1 VICVT
6 KYQGVRL
13 FNKKIM
19 KYFLTIIL
27 IITGFAGNAQ
37 TRPVE
42 VLTLGTFHFSFPNL
56 DVKKIDRE
64 DQIDVL
70 EPKYQKEIQDIVRR
84 ISQFRPTVIVIERQP
99 SEQLKTD
106 SLYNLYLAGKYPLK
120 RNEEEQIGF
129 RIAKQLGLNK
139 LYCVDEWGNFN
150 PRINDIVYGKD
161 SIEALKFENYFEH
174 NPDSAIQFHPKPQL
188 KTKGILYELRK
199 LNNEIN
205 IKKDLGN
212 YLTGLFKYES
222 EKNDFTGVDF
232 ETGRWFSRNLKIF
245 RNIQRIPVKS
255 SDRILVIFGADHLNL
270 LNYFFECS
278 PEYKLIKAS
287 QYLQ

>member
-1 VICVT
+1 
-6 KYQGVRL
+6 
-13 FNKKIM
+13 M
-19 KYFLTIIL
+19 KYFLII
-27 IITGFAGNAQ
+27 IFIVIGFAGNSQ
-37 TRPVE
+37 SGKVE

-56 DVKKIDRE
+56 DANKIDRE

-70 EPKYQKEIQDIVRR
+70 EPAYQKEILDIVRR
-84 ISQFRPTVIVIERQP
+84 ISSFRPTIIVIERQP

-129 RIAKQLGLNK
+129 RLAKQLGLKK
-139 LYCVDEWGNFN
+139 LYCADEWGNFN
-150 PRINDIVYGKD
+150 TRINDILNGKD
-161 SIEALKFENYFEH
+161 SMEALKFENYFEH
-174 NPDSAIQFHPKPQL
+174 NPDSAKQFHQKPQL

-245 RNIQRIPVKS
+245 RNIQRIPAKS
-255 SDRILVIFGADHLNL
+255 SDRILIIFGAGHMNL

-278 PEYKLIKAS
+278 PEYKLVQAGH
-287 QYLQ
+287 YL

>member
-1 VICVT
+1 
-6 KYQGVRL
+6 
-13 FNKKIM
+13 M

-27 IITGFAGNAQ
+27 IAIGFTSSSQ
-37 TRPVE
+37 SEKVE
-42 VLTLGTFHFSFPNL
+42 VLTLGTFHFNFPNL
-56 DVKKIDRE
+56 DAKKIDSE

-70 EPKYQKEIQDIVRR
+70 EPKYQKEIQDIVRK
-84 ISQFRPTVIVIERQP
+84 ISGFRPTVIVIERQA

-106 SLYNLYLAGKYPLK
+106 SLYNLYLAGKYQLK

-129 RIAKQLGLNK
+129 RLAKQLGLNK
-139 LYCVDEWGNFN
+139 LYCADEMGNFN
-150 PRINDIVYGKD
+150 PRINDIVFGKD

-174 NPDSAIQFHPKPQL
+174 NPDSAKQFHPKPQL

-199 LNNEIN
+199 LNNEII
-205 IKKDLGN
+205 IKKSLGG

-222 EKNDFTGVDF
+222 KENDFTGVDF

-255 SDRILVIFGADHLNL
+255 SDRILIIYGAGHLNL

-278 PEYKLIKAS
+278 PEYKLIITN